1 VALVNPEYNRKN
13 RDVLYVSITIIAAVF
28 LFTMTVSILNESTLG
43 HHTASLTDAYAQP
56 SVETVKHRNLTIDLG
71 NGLKT
76 NAELT
81 IPAVGEGPFPGVL
94 IIPGSGV
101 IDRNGTEGYIL
112 VDNVTGSKIYPT
124 AQTYF
129 DISKYLSERGF
140 AVLKYDKRGVGSN
153 HTVLDSN
160 VWGNVTINDLKQD
173 AETALAVLLQQP
185 EVNAT
190 EKATLIGHSEGTIV
204 TPRVAADNSDKV
216 KNIVLM
222 AAFAQNL
229 GDLLEFQVVENP
241 LLYAEREL
249 DNTGQGVFS
258 LKDAMED
265 PIFLQIGGHLL
276 NQTHLAGGDDDV
288 INIEDELRAA
298 ALVAYE
304 NITSP
309 SALVLSSECQSQ
321 AACPVAINSHMN
333 LESTVDM
340 MGNVSSGVDILILQ
354 AENDSLVPN
363 EQGLLL
369 QQRLT
374 QVNHPDHLLITYP
387 NLGHLF
393 APSNQWIT
401 EEGPVEEYVLQDM
414 FEWLAS
420 PERSSGGLSGESD
433 KSVQILGKS

>member
-1 VALVNPEYNRKN
+1 MSLGICILTL
-13 RDVLYVSITIIAAVF
+13 LYAATVPTGQQTI
-28 LFTMTVSILNESTLG
+28 
-43 HHTASLTDAYAQP
+43 DAQP
-56 SVETVKHRNLTIDLG
+56 SVQTMKHRNLVIDLG
-71 NGLKT
+71 NGIKT

-81 IPAVGEGPFPGVL
+81 IPAIGEGPFPGIL

-112 VDNVTGSKIYPT
+112 VDNKTGSKIYPT

-129 DISKYLSERGF
+129 DIAKYLSERGF

-160 VWGNVTINDLKQD
+160 VWGNITINDLKQD
-173 AETALAVLLQQP
+173 AEAALAVLLQQP

-190 EKATLIGHSEGTIV
+190 EKATLVGHSEGTIV
-204 TPRVAADNSDKV
+204 TPRVAADNPDKV

-229 GDLLEFQVVENP
+229 RDLLQFQVVENP
-241 LLYAEREL
+241 LLYAERVL
-249 DNTGQGVFS
+249 DKSGQGVFS
-258 LKDAMED
+258 LKDATED
-265 PIFLQIGGHLL
+265 PIFQQIGGNLL
-276 NQTHLAGGDDDV
+276 NQTHQVGDDDI
-288 INIEDELRAA
+288 INIIDELRPA
-298 ALVAYE
+298 ALAVYE

-333 LESTVDM
+333 LDSTVGM
-340 MGNVSSGVDILILQ
+340 IVNVSSDIDILILQ

-374 QVNHPDHLLITYP
+374 EVNHPDHLLITYP

-393 APSNQWIT
+393 APSNQWVT
-401 EEGPVEEYVLQDM
+401 AEGPVEEYVLQDM

-420 PERSSGGLSGESD
+420 PAARE
-433 KSVQILGKS
+433 K